1 VVDKGYWVTTI
12 HHSDMDGN
20 TRGQELRQ
28 RAMSKTSRLIV
39 PFLGL
44 AFILA
49 ACGQPSGPSG
59 GSDSS
64 RDEDVVSS
72 NPNDNPSPND
82 PGGGAMLVTPQGDAQ
97 NVIPGAWRRVKV
109 VDEDTLKVFFWGGV
123 EPCSVLDSVDVSYFG
138 DQVALTL
145 FHGTGSN
152 SADKV
157 CPELAVLK
165 VVEVDLTEP
174 LGGRDVVDGADK
186 LEK

>member
-1 VVDKGYWVTTI
+1 MLY
-12 HHSDMDGN
+12 SDISRPLGSTDGN
-20 TRGQELRQ
+20 KRPLKLRQ
-28 RAMSKTSRLIV
+28 RAMSKTSKLIV
-39 PFLGL
+39 PFLAL
-44 AFILA
+44 ALILA
-49 ACGQPSGPSG
+49 ACGQPSARSG

-64 RDEDVVSS
+64 RDDDVVSS

-82 PGGGAMLVTPQGDAQ
+82 PGGGAKLVTPQGDAQ

-145 FHGTGSN
+145 FHGAGSN